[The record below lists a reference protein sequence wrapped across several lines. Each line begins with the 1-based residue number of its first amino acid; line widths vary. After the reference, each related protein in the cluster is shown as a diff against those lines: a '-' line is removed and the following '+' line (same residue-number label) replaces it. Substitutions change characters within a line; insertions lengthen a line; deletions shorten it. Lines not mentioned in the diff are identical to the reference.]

1 MHVHVYRR
9 EHGCMAMHVEIEEQ
23 PQILY
28 FSDFPNPLA
37 GLTSEAQRLSA
48 SLTLVL
54 PTHDTTAS
62 VYGPNSSPLSC
73 KAGTLHTEPLR

>member
-1 MHVHVYRR
+1 MGAWKLNNLRSCSSVISQV
-9 EHGCMAMHVEIEEQ
+9 
-23 PQILY
+23 LLL
-28 FSDFPNPLA
+28 LA

-62 VYGPNSSPLSC
+62 VYGPNPSALSC
-73 KAGTLHTEPLR
+73 KAGTMHAEPLR